1 MNKKIYGYIRV
12 STIDQNTDRQENALE
27 AFGVPPENVF
37 VDKQSGKDFERPAW
51 KRLMKTIRHDDLIV
65 VKSVDRLGRNYEEM
79 IEQWRFIT
87 RTKQADIYVIDMPVL
102 DTRGKRDLMGTLIA
116 DIVLVVMSFFAQSER
131 EAIRQ
136 RQAEGIAAARAK
148 GKHLGLKP
156 MEPPPE
162 FPQVREAWE
171 KGKLS
176 ARKAA
181 KKLGVSN
188 HTFAKW
194 TKNNAGRESEPLRP
208 TEKT

>member
-51 KRLMKTIRHDDLIV
+51 KHLMKMLRHDDLIV

-162 FPQVREAWE
+162 FPRRFRRAVLNDYSVFDPCHLEIT
-171 KGKLS
+171 GS
-176 ARKAA
+176 A
-181 KKLGVSN
+181 GI
-188 HTFAKW
+188 TF
-194 TKNNAGRESEPLRP
+194 
-208 TEKT
+208 